1 MSCKTTNCTFCH
13 KRTAFSARQRFCCNA
28 CRRGEPMH
36 TDNCTGARQMVEG
49 GTSVAVPLA
58 LARLPQPGFTN
69 ISRGIQV
76 PRAWL
81 CSNLHDYIA
90 WYITRFHIHVSL
102 PVAMQWGALAAY
114 ALDELRDNTPP
125 QQNVMRDRALTIYV
139 LKESE
144 VGRDNPS
151 QINVN
156 TRGLDGRSSLY
167 ELHDVTGV
175 DFIVQAVLIGQQL
188 TPSIL
193 LEACQN
199 IQQNDLQSF
208 TFVCHGATHRSVGMA
223 FLLSMIVYPNSRI
236 RLSTNRTQLAAV
248 KRGCLFG

>member
-1 MSCKTTNCTFCH
+1 
-13 KRTAFSARQRFCCNA
+13 
-28 CRRGEPMH
+28 MH
-36 TDNCTGARQMVEG
+36 TVNCTGAGEMVEG
-49 GTSVAVPLA
+49 GRGIQV
-58 LARLPQPGFTN
+58 PQPGFTN

-76 PRAWL
+76 PPAWV
-81 CSNLHDYIA
+81 CSNLHDHLT
-90 WYITRFHIHVSL
+90 WYITQFHIPVSL
-102 PVAMQWGALAAY
+102 PVAMQWGALSAY
-114 ALDELRDNTPP
+114 ALNDLRDNNSP

-144 VGRDNPS
+144 VGRDSPS
-151 QINVN
+151 QINVH
-156 TRGLDGRSSLY
+156 TRGLGGRSRLY
-167 ELHDVTGV
+167 ELRDVTGV
-175 DFIVQAVLIGQQL
+175 DFIVQAFLIGQQL

-193 LEACQN
+193 LEACHN

-208 TFVCHGATHRSVGMA
+208 TFVSHGANQTSVGMA

>member
-1 MSCKTTNCTFCH
+1 
-13 KRTAFSARQRFCCNA
+13 
-28 CRRGEPMH
+28 MH
-36 TDNCTGARQMVEG
+36 TVNCTGAGQMVEG

-81 CSNLHDYIA
+81 CSNLHDYLA

-193 LEACQN
+193 LEACHN